1 MRKLAF
7 PRLIP
12 VVLAAVLAVA
22 PLGAQEG
29 PGSSDQAARAALLN
43 PRPGDR
49 VVLKVYGDPTLS
61 DAATVDEMGRITLPK
76 IGTIQADRFS
86 AAGLRDTIR
95 ARMATYVRDPA
106 IEVGVMRR
114 VVVSGEVVRPGVYFA
129 ELTTSLG
136 ELISQAGG
144 LRESGHPSKVYVIR
158 GGERIK
164 VDNWQ
169 ADRSPASDLRS
180 GDQVLVGRR
189 SWLALNLIPVVSVST
204 SVVALIISLRR

>member
-1 MRKLAF
+1 MLAF
-7 PRLIP
+7 PRLIS
-12 VVLAAVLAVA
+12 VAFAAAVAAA
-22 PLGAQEG
+22 PLGAQDG
-29 PGSSDQAARAALLN
+29 PGSSDQAARAALLH

-61 DAATVDEMGRITLPK
+61 DGATVDELGRITLPK
-76 IGTIQADRFS
+76 IGTIQADRFT

-95 ARMATYVRDPA
+95 ARMSTYVVNPA

-114 VVVSGEVVRPGVYFA
+114 VVVSGEVARPGVYFA

-136 ELISQAGG
+136 ELVAQAGG
-144 LRESGHPSKVYVIR
+144 LRESGHPSKVYVVR

-189 SWLALNLIPVVSVST
+189 SWLALNIIPVVSVGT
-204 SVVALIISLRR
+204 SVVALTISLLR